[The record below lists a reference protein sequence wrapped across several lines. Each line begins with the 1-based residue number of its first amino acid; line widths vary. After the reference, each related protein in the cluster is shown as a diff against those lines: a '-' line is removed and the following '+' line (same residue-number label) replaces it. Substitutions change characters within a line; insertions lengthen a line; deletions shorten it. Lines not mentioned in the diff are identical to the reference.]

1 VKSFVYFVT
10 ERPIWSILQEPF
22 IRISKALRPIQK
34 QLCSLRTALLIATAL
49 VAPALAV
56 SAMDPAD
63 RPTRPQPAPQPVAT
77 VVETPIAFHS
87 AVILAQ
93 DASRRPAAT
102 PQPNAAS
109 SPAKTNTS
117 TQTATPVATPA
128 PSPTESA
135 APDSSATSASTDTT
149 NTTPPPVANEVPAG
163 VVQLEGSLVS
173 AGAKE
178 IRGSRR
184 VGPTDKVKLTFKDT
198 KIEDTIPF
206 IVETTGKA
214 VLIRLQQVAAIKI
227 TMVMDKEVTR
237 QDALDLLF
245 QAFRLNQVGVVET
258 EKIVM
263 IDMLSDMNKLQP
275 VTVLGPEID
284 VAALAEDGTVCIKIF
299 KIENTKAQNVFD
311 QLQSTNPPDYIQ
323 FSLDSNSNQIILEG
337 DIGYAKRVQRM
348 ITLLDVPAY
357 LEVRTETF
365 KLKYA
370 DATQISTLIQDLFA
384 AKTVGGGGAA
394 AATQPGQ
401 QGQPQRPGQPA
412 QARRA
417 GGGSGGEGLIPGT
430 SEQLVVTVLP
440 TMNSLTIRAEPEIL
454 VEIRRLITTAWD
466 VPITKDGQPFRLYD
480 LKYTDPIKVKD
491 LLQALLESGSGGG
504 GASATRRPFSAAG
517 GAAGGANR
525 NAGASRAG
533 GGGGDTGADVA
544 VSNVFRIE
552 AYPDSGRLLVVTK
565 TPDNF
570 VWLDKLIKDI
580 DQPLKAGLP
589 ISVELKHASAVQVA
603 EILNALLAEA
613 GSGSGIKAPNEGLT
627 GIDFQGAAAG
637 NAGGTGTTGQSTNT
651 SSNGSAGNTGTDI
664 KFPWQTARGAG
675 DTATEV
681 SALVGKTRVV
691 PNAGQNSVLVL
702 ATPEIQQAMMD
713 IIEKLDKPGRQV
725 MISAVLAEVVLG
737 DQFAFGLK
745 FGKRGDI
752 QPLTGA
758 NAIVINGQGT
768 TPIYEG
774 TRTGDFIG
782 DLTSSVLSFGVDA
795 SVILQALEEQT
806 QVRILQQP
814 RVFTSDNQEAKFFD
828 GADVPFQTGST
839 TGGTT
844 GGGTTASYDQ
854 IAVGIGLNVRPRITK
869 DLNVAMQ
876 IEILL
881 SNVDTTT
888 RTVVTPG
895 NNPTI
900 QRRQTN
906 TSVVIKNGQT
916 IVISG
921 IRKETENKVKTKVP
935 VLGDVPVLDWVFSST
950 EKVSAATELVLFVTP
965 IVVENPD
972 GNDTNFNVDEIKRL
986 RALEKPMDTK
996 TEDMLKL
1003 LDAQK
1008 GTTEPA
1014 KANPTDEPLETIV
1027 TPPAASSPA
1036 VAPVSSGTTSTPAAK
1051 ATAPTPSNSGASAA
1065 TSPPPK
1071 G

>member
-1 VKSFVYFVT
+1 MKSFVYFVT

-49 VAPALAV
+49 VAPALAM

-77 VVETPIAFHS
+77 VVEKPIAFHS

-117 TQTATPVATPA
+117 TQTAAPVATPA
-128 PSPTESA
+128 SSPTESA
-135 APDSSATSASTDTT
+135 APDSSAVSASTDTT

-184 VGPTDKVKLTFKDT
+184 VGPTDKVKLAFKDT

-284 VAALAEDGTVCIKIF
+284 VAGLAEDGTICIKIF

-412 QARRA
+412 QVRRA

-491 LLQALLESGSGGG
+491 LLQALLESGGGG

-517 GAAGGANR
+517 GTAGGANR

-533 GGGGDTGADVA
+533 GGGGDSGADVA

-637 NAGGTGTTGQSTNT
+637 DAGGTGQTTTT
-651 SSNGSAGNTGTDI
+651 ASNGSAGGTATDI

-844 GGGTTASYDQ
+844 GGGTTASFDQ

-986 RALEKPMDTK
+986 RALEKPLDSK
-996 TEDMLKL
+996 TEEMLKL
-1003 LDAQK
+1003 LDDKK
-1008 GTTEPA
+1008 GSTQPA

-1027 TPPAASSPA
+1027 TPPVASSPA
-1036 VAPVSSGTTSTPAAK
+1036 VSSGTTSTPAA
-1051 ATAPTPSNSGASAA
+1051 ASTAPSNSDASAA

>member
-1 VKSFVYFVT
+1 M
-10 ERPIWSILQEPF
+10 
-22 IRISKALRPIQK
+22 RPIQK
-34 QLCSLRTALLIATAL
+34 QLCSLRNALLVATAL
-49 VAPALAV
+49 VAPALAM

-63 RPTRPQPAPQPVAT
+63 RPSRPQPAPQPVAT
-77 VVETPIAFHS
+77 VIEKPIAFHS

-102 PQPNAAS
+102 PQPNAAGGAS
-109 SPAKTNTS
+109 SQNTP
-117 TQTATPVATPA
+117 TQTAAPVATPA

-149 NTTPPPVANEVPAG
+149 NTTPSPVANEVPAG

-227 TMVMDKEVTR
+227 TMVMDTEVTR

-284 VAALAEDGTVCIKIF
+284 VAALAEDGTICIKIF

-348 ITLLDVPAY
+348 ISLLDVPAY

-412 QARRA
+412 QVRRA

-491 LLQALLESGSGGG
+491 LLQALLESGGGG
-504 GASATRRPFSAAG
+504 SSATRRPFSAAG

-525 NAGASRAG
+525 NTGASRAG
-533 GGGGDTGADVA
+533 GGGGGDSGADVA

-589 ISVELKHASAVQVA
+589 ISVELKHASAVEVA

-637 NAGGTGTTGQSTNT
+637 DAGGTGQTTNIG
-651 SSNGSAGNTGTDI
+651 SNGSAGGTATEI

-844 GGGTTASYDQ
+844 GGGTTSSFDQ

-972 GNDTNFNVDEIKRL
+972 GNDTNYNVQEIERL
-986 RALEKPMDTK
+986 RALQKPMDSK
-996 TEDMLKL
+996 TEEMLKL
-1003 LDAQK
+1003 LDDKK

-1014 KANPTDEPLETIV
+1014 MANPTDEPLETIM
-1027 TPPAASSPA
+1027 TPSVVRSPAA
-1036 VAPVSSGTTSTPAAK
+1036 APVSSGTTSTPAATS
-1051 ATAPTPSNSGASAA
+1051 TAPAPSNSGANAA

>member
-1 VKSFVYFVT
+1 
-10 ERPIWSILQEPF
+10 
-22 IRISKALRPIQK
+22 
-34 QLCSLRTALLIATAL
+34 
-49 VAPALAV
+49 
-56 SAMDPAD
+56 MD
-63 RPTRPQPAPQPVAT
+63 RPARPQPSAQPIAT
-77 VVETPIAFHS
+77 VLEKPIAYRS
-87 AVILAQ
+87 AVILPQ
-93 DASRRPAAT
+93 DTTRRPT
-102 PQPNAAS
+102 PNQQPSGAPSS
-109 SPAKTNTS
+109 SPS
-117 TQTATPVATPA
+117 SSSDQQTG
-128 PSPTESA
+128 A
-135 APDSSATSASTDTT
+135 APTSSSDEPAEATTSQPDVT
-149 NTTPPPVANEVPAG
+149 PVANEVPAG
-163 VVQLEGSLVS
+163 VVQLEGSLNQN
-173 AGAKE
+173 GAKE

-184 VGPTDKVKLTFKDT
+184 VGPTDMVKLTFRET

-214 VLIRLQQVAAIKI
+214 VMIRLSQVAALKI
-227 TMVMDKEVTR
+227 TLVMDKEVSR

-245 QAFRLNQVGVVET
+245 QAFRLNTVGVVET
-258 EKIVM
+258 DKVVM
-263 IDMLSDMNKLQP
+263 IDLLTEVNKLQP
-275 VTVLGPEID
+275 ITVLGPEID
-284 VAALAEDGTVCIKIF
+284 VSTLSEDGTVCIKVF
-299 KIENTKAQNVFD
+299 KIENTKAQNVAD
-311 QLQSTNPPDYIQ
+311 QLQGNLPDYTT
-323 FSLDSNSNQIILEG
+323 FSVDANSNQLILEG
-337 DIGYAKRVQRM
+337 DIGTAKRVQRM
-348 ITLLDVPAY
+348 INLLDVPAY
-357 LEVRTETF
+357 LDVRTETF

-370 DATQISTLIQDLFA
+370 DATQISTLIQELFT
-384 AKTVGGGGAA
+384 AKTVGGSAGAA
-394 AATQPGQ
+394 QQPGQ

-412 QARRA
+412 QTRRA
-417 GGGSGGEGLIPGT
+417 GATGGGEGLIPGT

-491 LLQALLESGSGGG
+491 LLQALLESGGGG
-504 GASATRRPFSAAG
+504 SSSTRRPFSAAG
-517 GAAGGANR
+517 GASGGANR
-525 NAGASRAG
+525 NTGTNRTAG
-533 GGGGDTGADVA
+533 GGGGDSAADVA

-570 VWLDKLIKDI
+570 VWLDKLIRDI
-580 DQPLKAGLP
+580 DQPLQAGLP

-627 GIDFQGAAAG
+627 GIDFQGAASG
-637 NAGGTGTTGQSTNT
+637 DAGGTGQSTNLD
-651 SSNGSAGNTGTDI
+651 SNGSSGGTASEI
-664 KFPWQTARGAG
+664 TFPWQTARGNG

-691 PNAGQNSVLVL
+691 PNAGQNSLLVL
-702 ATPEIQQAMMD
+702 ANPEIQQAMLD

-725 MISAVLAEVVLG
+725 MITAVLAEVVLG

-768 TPIYEG
+768 APIYEG
-774 TRTGDFIG
+774 SRTGDFIG
-782 DLTSSVLSFGVDA
+782 DLTSSVLAFGVDA
-795 SVILQALEEQT
+795 SVILQALSEQT
-806 QVRILQQP
+806 QVRLLQQP

-844 GGGTTASYDQ
+844 GGGTTASFDQ

-888 RTVVTPG
+888 RTVVAPG

-900 QRRQTN
+900 LRRQTN

-921 IRKETENKVKTKVP
+921 IRKELESKVKTKVP
-935 VLGDVPVLDWVFSST
+935 LLGDVPGLDWVFSST
-950 EKVSAATELVLFVTP
+950 EKVSTATELVLFVTP
-965 IVVENPD
+965 LVVENPD
-972 GNDTNFNVDEIKRL
+972 VNDTNYNVQDIERL
-986 RALEKPMDTK
+986 RSLQKPLDSK
-996 TEDMLKL
+996 TEEMLKV
-1003 LDAQK
+1003 LDDKK
-1008 GTTEPA
+1008 GSTQPA
-1014 KANPTDEPLETIV
+1014 KANPTSEPLETIV
-1027 TPPAASSPA
+1027 TPPANSENV
-1036 VAPVSSGTTSTPAAK
+1036 VAPVTPVVAAPVAAPLTKKSPAPNTVAPTAALVTPAVSTPPKKYPSPTAA
-1051 ATAPTPSNSGASAA
+1051 APIAPVAPAPKKPDPSAVDP
-1065 TSPPPK
+1065 TSSQNDPE
-1071 G
+1071 

>member
-1 VKSFVYFVT
+1 MKSFVYFVT

-49 VAPALAV
+49 VAPALAM

-77 VVETPIAFHS
+77 VVEKPIAFHS

-117 TQTATPVATPA
+117 TQTAAPVATPA
-128 PSPTESA
+128 SSPTESA
-135 APDSSATSASTDTT
+135 APDSSAVSASTDTT

-184 VGPTDKVKLTFKDT
+184 VGPTDKVKLAFKDT

-284 VAALAEDGTVCIKIF
+284 VAGLAEDGTICIKIF

-412 QARRA
+412 QVRRA

-491 LLQALLESGSGGG
+491 LLQALLESGGGG

-517 GAAGGANR
+517 GTAGGANR

-533 GGGGDTGADVA
+533 GGGGDSGADVA

-637 NAGGTGTTGQSTNT
+637 DAGGTGQTTTT
-651 SSNGSAGNTGTDI
+651 ASNGSAGGTATDI

-844 GGGTTASYDQ
+844 GGGTTASFDQ

-986 RALEKPMDTK
+986 RALEKPLDSK
-996 TEDMLKL
+996 TEEMLKL
-1003 LDAQK
+1003 LDDKK
-1008 GTTEPA
+1008 GTTQPA

-1027 TPPAASSPA
+1027 TPPVASSPA
-1036 VAPVSSGTTSTPAAK
+1036 VSSGTTSTPAA
-1051 ATAPTPSNSGASAA
+1051 ASTAPSNSDASAA

>member
-1 VKSFVYFVT
+1 M
-10 ERPIWSILQEPF
+10 RPNTLQLYV
-22 IRISKALRPIQK
+22 LRN
-34 QLCSLRTALLIATAL
+34 ALLIATVL

-56 SAMDPAD
+56 NSFDPAD
-63 RPTRPQPAPQPVAT
+63 RPARPLATPQPSAT
-77 VVETPIAFHS
+77 VVEKPISYSS
-87 AVILAQ
+87 ALILPQ
-93 DASRRPAAT
+93 DATRRPAAT
-102 PQPNAAS
+102 AQPTPTTNESKTSAPTQPATKPDTAPATPNQS
-109 SPAKTNTS
+109 SP
-117 TQTATPVATPA
+117 PA
-128 PSPTESA
+128 TESQTSKNPA
-135 APDSSATSASTDTT
+135 ELSETNSDSTASTI
-149 NTTPPPVANEVPAG
+149 PVANEVPAG
-163 VVQLEGSLVS
+163 VIQLEGSLVS
-173 AGAKE
+173 QGAKE

-184 VGPTDKVKLTFKDT
+184 VGPTDKVKLTFKDM
-198 KIEDTIPF
+198 KVEDTIPF

-214 VLIRLQQVAAIKI
+214 VIIKFSNIASLKI
-227 TMVMDKEVTR
+227 TMVMDTDVSR

-245 QAFRLNQVGVVET
+245 QAFRLNGIGVVET
-258 EKIVM
+258 DKVVM
-263 IDMLSDMNKLQP
+263 IDLLTEISKLQP
-275 VTVLGPEID
+275 ITVLGPEID
-284 VAALAEDGTVCIKIF
+284 VSTLSEDGTVCIKVF
-299 KIENTKAQNVFD
+299 KIENTKAQNVAD
-311 QLQSTNPPDYIQ
+311 QLQGNLPDYVQ
-323 FSLDSNSNQIILEG
+323 FSVDANSNQLILEG
-337 DIGYAKRVQRM
+337 DIGTAKRVQRM
-348 ITLLDVPAY
+348 ISLLDVPAY

-365 KLKYA
+365 ELKYA

-384 AKTVGGGGAA
+384 AKTIGGGGGAA
-394 AATQPGQ
+394 QQPGQ

-412 QARRA
+412 QPRRA
-417 GGGSGGEGLIPGT
+417 SGGGGGEGLIPGT

-440 TMNSLTIRAEPEIL
+440 TTNSLTIRAEPEIL

-491 LLQALLESGSGGG
+491 LLQALLESGGGG
-504 GASATRRPFSAAG
+504 SSATRRPFSAAG
-517 GAAGGANR
+517 GAGGGANR
-525 NAGASRAG
+525 TAGGASRAG
-533 GGGGDTGADVA
+533 GGGGDSSADVA

-580 DQPLKAGLP
+580 DQPLQAGLP

-637 NAGGTGTTGQSTNT
+637 DAGGTGQSTT
-651 SSNGSAGNTGTDI
+651 IASNGSAGGTATEI

-691 PNAGQNSVLVL
+691 PNAGQNSLLVL
-702 ATPEIQQAMMD
+702 ANPEIQQAMLD

-737 DQFAFGLK
+737 DNFAFGLK

-768 TPIYEG
+768 APIYEG
-774 TRTGDFIG
+774 SRTGDFIG
-782 DLTSSVLSFGVDA
+782 DLTSSVLAFGVDA
-795 SVILQALEEQT
+795 SVILQALSEQT
-806 QVRILQQP
+806 QVRLLQSP

-844 GGGTTASYDQ
+844 GGGTTASFDQ

-900 QRRQTN
+900 LRRQTN

-921 IRKETENKVKTKVP
+921 IRKEVESKVKTKVP

-950 EKVSAATELVLFVTP
+950 EKVSSATELVLFVTP

-972 GNDTNFNVDEIKRL
+972 VNDSNFNVEDIQRL
-986 RALEKPMDTK
+986 RTLQKPLDSK
-996 TEDMLKL
+996 TEEMLQM
-1003 LDAQK
+1003 LDDK
-1008 GTTEPA
+1008 RGTTLPA
-1014 KANPTDEPLETIV
+1014 KANPTTEPLETII
-1027 TPPAASSPA
+1027 TPEAKGASTVAPAA
-1036 VAPVSSGTTSTPAAK
+1036 TTSTAKTPA
-1051 ATAPTPSNSGASAA
+1051 P
-1065 TSPPPK
+1065 
-1071 G
+1071 

>member
-49 VAPALAV
+49 VAPALAM

-77 VVETPIAFHS
+77 VVEKPIAFHS

-102 PQPNAAS
+102 PQPNAANS
-109 SPAKTNTS
+109 AAKTNAP
-117 TQTATPVATPA
+117 TQTAAPVATPA

-135 APDSSATSASTDTT
+135 APDSSAPSASTDTP

-227 TMVMDKEVTR
+227 TMVMDTEVTR

-370 DATQISTLIQDLFA
+370 DATQISSLIQDLFA
-384 AKTVGGGGAA
+384 AKTVGGGGA
-394 AATQPGQ
+394 TPQQPGQ

-412 QARRA
+412 QPRRA

-491 LLQALLESGSGGG
+491 LLQALLESGGG

-517 GAAGGANR
+517 GAGGGANR

-533 GGGGDTGADVA
+533 GGGGGGGDSGADVA

-589 ISVELKHASAVQVA
+589 ISVELKHASAVEVA

-637 NAGGTGTTGQSTNT
+637 DAGGTGQTTNT
-651 SSNGSAGNTGTDI
+651 ASNGSAGGTATEI

-844 GGGTTASYDQ
+844 GGGTTSSFDQ

-972 GNDTNFNVDEIKRL
+972 GNDTNFNVQEIERL
-986 RALEKPMDTK
+986 RALQKPMDSK
-996 TEDMLKL
+996 TEEMLHL
-1003 LDAQK
+1003 LDDKK

-1014 KANPTDEPLETIV
+1014 KANPTDEPLETIM
-1027 TPPAASSPA
+1027 TPSVVSSPA
-1036 VAPVSSGTTSTPAAK
+1036 VAPVSFGTTSTPAATS
-1051 ATAPTPSNSGASAA
+1051 TAPAPSNSGASAA

>member
-34 QLCSLRTALLIATAL
+34 QLCSLRNALLVATAL
-49 VAPALAV
+49 VAPALAM

-63 RPTRPQPAPQPVAT
+63 RPSRPQPAPQPVAT
-77 VVETPIAFHS
+77 VIEKPIAFHS

-102 PQPNAAS
+102 PQPNAAGGAS
-109 SPAKTNTS
+109 SQNTP
-117 TQTATPVATPA
+117 TQTAAPVATPA

-149 NTTPPPVANEVPAG
+149 NTTPPPVVNEVPAG

-227 TMVMDKEVTR
+227 TMVMDTEVTR

-284 VAALAEDGTVCIKIF
+284 VAALAEDGTICIKIF

-348 ITLLDVPAY
+348 ISLLDVPAY

-491 LLQALLESGSGGG
+491 LLQALLESGGGG
-504 GASATRRPFSAAG
+504 SSATRRPFSAAG

-525 NAGASRAG
+525 NTGASRAG
-533 GGGGDTGADVA
+533 GGGGGDSGADVA

-589 ISVELKHASAVQVA
+589 ISVELKHASAVEVA

-637 NAGGTGTTGQSTNT
+637 DAGGTGQTTNIG
-651 SSNGSAGNTGTDI
+651 SNGSAGGTATEI

-844 GGGTTASYDQ
+844 GGGTTSSFDQ

-972 GNDTNFNVDEIKRL
+972 GNDTNYNVQEIERL
-986 RALEKPMDTK
+986 RALQKPMDSK
-996 TEDMLKL
+996 TEEMLKL
-1003 LDAQK
+1003 LDDKK

-1014 KANPTDEPLETIV
+1014 MANPTDEPLETIM
-1027 TPPAASSPA
+1027 TPSVVRSPAA
-1036 VAPVSSGTTSTPAAK
+1036 APVSSGTTSTPAATS
-1051 ATAPTPSNSGASAA
+1051 TAPAPSNSGANAA

>member
-1 VKSFVYFVT
+1 
-10 ERPIWSILQEPF
+10 
-22 IRISKALRPIQK
+22 
-34 QLCSLRTALLIATAL
+34 
-49 VAPALAV
+49 
-56 SAMDPAD
+56 M
-63 RPTRPQPAPQPVAT
+63 
-77 VVETPIAFHS
+77 
-87 AVILAQ
+87 
-93 DASRRPAAT
+93 
-102 PQPNAAS
+102 
-109 SPAKTNTS
+109 
-117 TQTATPVATPA
+117 
-128 PSPTESA
+128 
-135 APDSSATSASTDTT
+135 
-149 NTTPPPVANEVPAG
+149 
-163 VVQLEGSLVS
+163 VQLEGSLVS

>member
-1 VKSFVYFVT
+1 MKSFVYFVT

-49 VAPALAV
+49 VAPALAM

-77 VVETPIAFHS
+77 VVEKPIAFHS

-117 TQTATPVATPA
+117 TQTAAPVATPA
-128 PSPTESA
+128 SSPTESA
-135 APDSSATSASTDTT
+135 APDSSAVSASTDTT

-184 VGPTDKVKLTFKDT
+184 VGPTDKVKLAFKDT

-284 VAALAEDGTVCIKIF
+284 VAGLAEDGTICIKIF

-412 QARRA
+412 QVRRA

-491 LLQALLESGSGGG
+491 LLQALLESGGGG

-517 GAAGGANR
+517 GTAGGANR

-533 GGGGDTGADVA
+533 GGGGGDSGADVA

-637 NAGGTGTTGQSTNT
+637 DAGGTGQTTTT
-651 SSNGSAGNTGTDI
+651 ASNGSAGGTATDI

-844 GGGTTASYDQ
+844 GGGTTASFDQ

-986 RALEKPMDTK
+986 RALEKPLDSK
-996 TEDMLKL
+996 TEEMLKL
-1003 LDAQK
+1003 LDDKK
-1008 GTTEPA
+1008 GSTQPA

-1027 TPPAASSPA
+1027 TPPVASSPV
-1036 VAPVSSGTTSTPAAK
+1036 VAPASSATTSTPAATS
-1051 ATAPTPSNSGASAA
+1051 TAPTPSNSGANAA

>member
-1 VKSFVYFVT
+1 
-10 ERPIWSILQEPF
+10 
-22 IRISKALRPIQK
+22 
-34 QLCSLRTALLIATAL
+34 
-49 VAPALAV
+49 
-56 SAMDPAD
+56 M
-63 RPTRPQPAPQPVAT
+63 AT
-77 VVETPIAFHS
+77 VLDKPISYRS
-87 AVILAQ
+87 AVILPQ
-93 DASRRPAAT
+93 DTARRPAPTSA
-102 PQPNAAS
+102 PISQPI
-109 SPAKTNTS
+109 
-117 TQTATPVATPA
+117 
-128 PSPTESA
+128 A
-135 APDSSATSASTDTT
+135 APIQQ
-149 NTTPPPVANEVPAG
+149 PIANQVPAG
-163 VVQLEGSLVS
+163 VIQLEGSPIEN
-173 AGAKE
+173 GAKE

-184 VGPTDKVKLTFKDT
+184 VGPTDKVKLAFKET

-214 VLIRLQQVAAIKI
+214 VIIRLQQVAALKI
-227 TMVMDKEVTR
+227 TLVMDTEVSR

-245 QAFRLNQVGVVET
+245 QAFRLNTIGVVET
-258 EKIVM
+258 DKVVM
-263 IDMLSDMNKLQP
+263 IDLLTELNKLQP
-275 VTVLGPEID
+275 ITVLGPEID
-284 VAALAEDGTVCIKIF
+284 VSTLSEDGTICIKVF
-299 KIENTKAQNVFD
+299 KIENTKAQNVAD
-311 QLQSTNPPDYIQ
+311 QLQGNLPDYTT
-323 FSLDSNSNQIILEG
+323 FNVDANSNQLILEG
-337 DIGYAKRVQRM
+337 DIGTAKRVQRM

-357 LEVRTETF
+357 LDVRTETF

-370 DATQISTLIQDLFA
+370 DATQISALIQDLFA
-384 AKTVGGGGAA
+384 AKTIGGSGGA
-394 AATQPGQ
+394 TQQPGQ
-401 QGQPQRPGQPA
+401 QGQPQRPGGQPA
-412 QARRA
+412 QPRRA
-417 GGGSGGEGLIPGT
+417 SGGGSGGEGLIPGT

-454 VEIRRLITTAWD
+454 MEIRRLITTAWD

-491 LLQALLESGSGGG
+491 LLQALLESGGGG
-504 GASATRRPFSAAG
+504 SSSTRRPFSAAG
-517 GAAGGANR
+517 GASGGANR
-525 NAGASRAG
+525 NTGTNRTAG
-533 GGGGDTGADVA
+533 GGGGGDSAADVA

-570 VWLDKLIKDI
+570 VWLDKLIRDI
-580 DQPLKAGLP
+580 DQPLQAGLP

-627 GIDFQGAAAG
+627 GIDFQGAASG
-637 NAGGTGTTGQSTNT
+637 DAGGTGQSTNLD
-651 SSNGSAGNTGTDI
+651 SNGSSGGTASEI
-664 KFPWQTARGAG
+664 KFPWQTARGNG

-691 PNAGQNSVLVL
+691 PNAGQNSLLVL
-702 ATPEIQQAMMD
+702 ANPEIQQAMLD

-725 MISAVLAEVVLG
+725 MITAVLAEVVLG

-768 TPIYEG
+768 APIYEG
-774 TRTGDFIG
+774 SRTGDFIG
-782 DLTSSVLSFGVDA
+782 DLTSSVLAFGVDA
-795 SVILQALEEQT
+795 SVILQALSEQT
-806 QVRILQQP
+806 QVRLLQQP

-844 GGGTTASYDQ
+844 GGGTTASFDQ

-888 RTVVTPG
+888 RTVVAPG

-900 QRRQTN
+900 LRRQTN

-921 IRKETENKVKTKVP
+921 IRKELESKVKTKVP
-935 VLGDVPVLDWVFSST
+935 LLGDVPGLDWVFSST
-950 EKVSAATELVLFVTP
+950 EKVSTATELVLFVTP
-965 IVVENPD
+965 LVVENPD
-972 GNDTNFNVDEIKRL
+972 VNDTNYNVQDIERL
-986 RALEKPMDTK
+986 RSLQKPLDSK
-996 TEDMLKL
+996 TEEMLKV
-1003 LDAQK
+1003 LDDKK
-1008 GTTEPA
+1008 GSTQPA
-1014 KANPTDEPLETIV
+1014 KANPTSEPLETIV
-1027 TPPAASSPA
+1027 TPPANSENV
-1036 VAPVSSGTTSTPAAK
+1036 VAPVTPVVAAPVAAPLTKKSPAPNTVAPTAALVTPAVSTPPKKYPSPTAA
-1051 ATAPTPSNSGASAA
+1051 APIAPVAPAPKKPDPSDADP
-1065 TSPPPK
+1065 TSSQTDPE
-1071 G
+1071 

>member
-1 VKSFVYFVT
+1 MKSFVYFVT

-34 QLCSLRTALLIATAL
+34 QLCSLRNALLIATAL
-49 VAPALAV
+49 VAPALAM

-77 VVETPIAFHS
+77 VVEKPIAFHS

-102 PQPNAAS
+102 PQPNAAGS
-109 SPAKTNTS
+109 ATSQNTP
-117 TQTATPVATPA
+117 TQTAAPVATPA

-149 NTTPPPVANEVPAG
+149 NTTPSPVANEVPAG

-227 TMVMDKEVTR
+227 TMVMDTEVTR

-284 VAALAEDGTVCIKIF
+284 VAALAEDGTICIKIF

-491 LLQALLESGSGGG
+491 LLQALLESGGG

-517 GAAGGANR
+517 GAAGRATTS
-525 NAGASRAG
+525 GASRAG
-533 GGGGDTGADVA
+533 GGGGDSGADVA

-589 ISVELKHASAVQVA
+589 ISVELKHASAVEVA

-613 GSGSGIKAPNEGLT
+613 GSGSGIRAPNEGLT

-637 NAGGTGTTGQSTNT
+637 DAGGTGQTTNT
-651 SSNGSAGNTGTDI
+651 ASNGSAGGTATEI

-844 GGGTTASYDQ
+844 GGGTTSSFDQ

-876 IEILL
+876 IEILY

-950 EKVSAATELVLFVTP
+950 ETVSAATELVLFVTP

-972 GNDTNFNVDEIKRL
+972 GNDTNYNVQEIERL
-986 RALEKPMDTK
+986 RALQKPMDSK
-996 TEDMLKL
+996 TEEMLKL
-1003 LDAQK
+1003 LDDKK

-1014 KANPTDEPLETIV
+1014 MANPTDEPLETIM
-1027 TPPAASSPA
+1027 TPSVVRSPAA
-1036 VAPVSSGTTSTPAAK
+1036 APVSSGTTSTPAATS
-1051 ATAPTPSNSGASAA
+1051 TAPAPSNSGANAA